1 MMTKTFETAKIR
13 DKVYS
18 HTFGW
23 GEIECI
29 DRESFFP
36 IEVRFPTSG
45 VYETFTL
52 EGYCYDGLPVQ
63 SLFWDEVDIEAPFK
77 PLKSV
82 SVKTINGFEIPDISF
97 TPDVGESCYLPD
109 PTSASLYSHHVYRAH
124 RDGIVANKHL
134 SSNGLCYPLKEE
146 GRQAAILHAKAMLN
160 LSLSQ

>member
-1 MMTKTFETAKIR
+1 VF
-13 DKVYS
+13 S
-18 HTFGW
+18 PTFGW
-23 GEIECI
+23 GEIEHI
-29 DRESFFP
+29 SLSSQHP
-36 IEVRFPTSG
+36 IHVRFLHANDSVCYTS
-45 VYETFTL
+45 
-52 EGYCYDGLPVQ
+52 EGYYYYDLPIQ
-63 SLFWDEVDIEAPFK
+63 SLFWGRVDIEAPVTV
-77 PLKSV
+77 KSL
-82 SVKTINGFEIPDISF
+82 SMKTINGFEIPDISF